1 MTIKKRLILS
11 HILVFVV
18 PILMTVV
25 LFLMAVGGIWL
36 FTQSGNHVYV
46 ESSTQF
52 NRASEAVHHI
62 VFRSLRSS
70 GDNPENYKWIIEM
83 LSPEQSYVVLEKDG
97 SHIYEYGNGHLASMI
112 EAIPSDIRDRS
123 FSQQKRDTYVHADTG
138 RYYYLEKQEIHDSL
152 YRLYFVSRQMPHGTD
167 ESVEHATKGTLFAIF
182 LAFFLLLA
190 GTIFF
195 LTRFVLR
202 YILQALKLLQTGSD
216 QVRQGNLTYRLT
228 YGHDDEVKPVV
239 DTFNIMTEEL
249 EQSLQERTRQ
259 EENRKELI
267 ASMSHDIRTPLTAIR
282 AYIEGLADNIA
293 DTPERRRHYIEVIQ
307 KKTEDMNRMID
318 QLFLFSKIDL
328 GEKALPLQSLELN
341 EVISDIIEENKE
353 GWQYRQALVVWTPS
367 PEALPLLGNRELW
380 QRIITNLVTNS
391 IKYKTEEYVH
401 IGIRSW
407 KQENMVCLEV
417 ADDGPGVPEEA
428 LMRLAE
434 PFYRTDKARSR
445 TGDGSGL
452 GLSIVARGVQLMK
465 GIVTF
470 LPVHPHGLCV
480 HMELPSEGDVK

>member
-25 LFLMAVGGIWL
+25 LFLMAAGGIWL

-152 YRLYFVSRQMPHGTD
+152 YRLYFVSRQMP
-167 ESVEHATKGTLFAIF
+167 FAIF

-282 AYIEGLADNIA
+282 AYVEGLADNIA

>member
-1 MTIKKRLILS
+1 MTIKKRLIVS

-18 PILMTVV
+18 PILMTAM

-52 NRASEAVHHI
+52 NRASEAVHHF
-62 VFRSLRSS
+62 VFRSLRSH
-70 GDNPENYKWIIEM
+70 GDDPENYKWIIEM

-97 SHIYEYGNGHLASMI
+97 TRIYEYGNGQLASMV

-123 FSQQKRDTYVHADTG
+123 FSRQKRDTYVHADTG
-138 RYYYLEKQEIHDSL
+138 QYYYLEKQYIDDSL
-152 YRLYFVSRQMPHGTD
+152 YSLYFVSRQMPHGTD
-167 ESVEHATKGTLFAIF
+167 EAVEHATQGTLFAIF
-182 LAFFLLLA
+182 LAFFLVLG

-216 QVRQGNLTYRLT
+216 QVRRGNLTYRLT
-228 YGHDDEVKPVV
+228 YDYHDEVKPVV

-249 EQSLQERTRQ
+249 ERSIKERTRQ

-282 AYIEGLADNIA
+282 AYIEGLADNVA

-353 GWQYRQALVVWTPS
+353 GWQYRQAEVEWQRS

-401 IGIRSW
+401 IHIRSW
-407 KQENMVCLEV
+407 KQENAVCLEV
-417 ADDGPGVPEEA
+417 ADDGPGVPDEA

-452 GLSIVARGVQLMK
+452 GLSIVARGMQLMN
-465 GIVTF
+465 GTVTF
-470 LPVHPHGLCV
+470 LTVHPHGLCV
-480 HMELPSEGDVK
+480 HMELPFEGDVK

>member
-18 PILMTVV
+18 PILMTAI
-25 LFLMAVGGIWL
+25 LFLMAAGGLWL

-52 NRASEAVHHI
+52 NRASDVVHHF
-62 VFRSLRSS
+62 VFRALRSS
-70 GDNPENYKWIIEM
+70 GDDPEHYKWIIEM

-97 SHIYEYGNGHLASMI
+97 GRIYEYGNGQLAGMM
-112 EAIPSDIRDRS
+112 EDIPSDIRERPF
-123 FSQQKRDTYVHADTG
+123 FSQKRDTYVHADTG
-138 RYYYLEKQEIHDSL
+138 QFYYMEKQYINDSL
-152 YRLYFVSRQMPHGTD
+152 YHLYFVSRQMPHGTD
-167 ESVEHATKGTLFAIF
+167 DAVEHATQGTLFAIF

-202 YILQALKLLQTGSD
+202 YILQALRLLQNGSD
-216 QVRQGNLTYRLT
+216 QVRQGNLTCRLT
-228 YGHDDEVKPVV
+228 YNHMDEVAPVV

-249 EQSLQERTRQ
+249 ERSLQERTRQ

-282 AYIEGLADNIA
+282 AYIEGLADNVA
-293 DTPERRRHYIEVIQ
+293 NTPERRRHYIEVIQ
-307 KKTEDMNRMID
+307 KKTEDMSRMID
-318 QLFLFSKIDL
+318 QLFLFSKMDL

-353 GWQYRQALVVWTPS
+353 GWQCHQALVVWQRS
-367 PEALPLLGNRELW
+367 PEKLPVIGSREVW
-380 QRIITNLVTNS
+380 QRIMTNLVANS
-391 IKYKTEEYVH
+391 IKYKTEEDVH
-401 IGIRSW
+401 IRIRAW
-407 KQENMVCLEV
+407 RQDNTVCLEV
-417 ADDGPGVPEEA
+417 VDDGPGVPEEA
-428 LMRLAE
+428 LTRLAE

-452 GLSIVARGVQLMK
+452 GLSIVARGMQLM
-465 GIVTF
+465 GGTVIF
-470 LPVHPHGLCV
+470 LPVHSHGLCV
-480 HMELPSEGDVK
+480 HMELPAGGDAL